1 MKKFSNLFIFV
12 LIAFVALT
20 VKVNA
25 ATNDVKLTCENSS
38 IAVGGSTTCT
48 ILGTYNDSTTSLKS
62 FSTII
67 NTSQY
72 LSISKVTANTNIG
85 FSNITNNGTTYTA
98 TYDSTNGKMVVG
110 TEFEIMSFTVTLL
123 DSAKNLGENDSCGNL
138 CLSTALF
145 NDTVVDKSSVG
156 DGICYS
162 PTVTITSSNP
172 TTGNF
177 MNYALLGGAALLT
190 IGAISLVSR
199 KNKFYHV

>member
-1 MKKFSNLFIFV
+1 MDNILSKSV
-12 LIAFVALT
+12 LQNDMIVQTGVSSALLDL
-20 VKVNA
+20 
-25 ATNDVKLTCENSS
+25 NDGLP
-38 IAVGGSTTCT
+38 
-48 ILGTYNDSTTSLKS
+48 
-62 FSTII
+62 
-67 NTSQY
+67 
-72 LSISKVTANTNIG
+72 
-85 FSNITNNGTTYTA
+85 
-98 TYDSTNGKMVVG
+98 VG